1 MKKIDMK
8 GLMQRVITAIFF
20 AAAVLGG
27 LLGGQYAFLLLFVV
41 ITALCLWE
49 FLSLTLQT
57 NTIAGNGIRRVF
69 GVFFGLIPIV
79 LVAIDQMP
87 LLANGD
93 TMLTKAILLA
103 IPLFFLVFIYELFSE
118 AKAPFGNLAY
128 LLLGIVYIGIPFAL
142 LVLIAM
148 QSGTYSPN
156 LILGMLFLTWA
167 NDSGAYFVGSKLGKT
182 PLFPRISP
190 NKTWEGSIGGLVL
203 GLLVGWGLSFLFPEY
218 TILEWLI
225 IALIVVVFGAL
236 GDLVESML
244 KRSLKVKDSG
254 HLLPGHGG
262 FLDRFDAFI
271 FVIPF
276 VAAFVLWIR

>member
-1 MKKIDMK
+1 MK

-190 NKTWEGSIGGLVL
+190 NKTWEGSIGGVVL